1 MRPFATFRIAG
12 LADARL
18 TQSIARGRAGDV
30 ALSHQRIENDQQIE
44 VNRSQ
49 IPFGYD
55 IHISLSFPRRRG
67 FRHYRLAATAVH
79 PCDQWFTSY

>member
-1 MRPFATFRIAG
+1 LRAA
-12 LADARL
+12 ARV
-18 TQSIARGRAGDV
+18 T

-55 IHISLSFPRRRG
+55 IHISLSFP
-67 FRHYRLAATAVH
+67 
-79 PCDQWFTSY
+79 